1 MKHSAACA
9 LLMLTL
15 ASPAAWAQ
23 MLPRPATLVIKSVP
37 PGAPITLNGSTST
50 QSTDLSLVVSPGAY
64 TVSVGIQGGKPF
76 CAAKQI
82 NLTAGQTVVLV
93 CTESGWGN

>member
-1 MKHSAACA
+1 VDAD
-9 LLMLTL
+9 
-15 ASPAAWAQ
+15 ASQAGYVGHQVGPEWRAGCPEW
-23 MLPRPATLVIKSVP
+23 VY
-37 PGAPITLNGSTST
+37 ST

-82 NLTAGQTVVLV
+82 TVTAGQTVVLA
-93 CTESGWGN
+93 CTEAGWGN